1 MSETARSGAAA
12 GLKSPLINDAG
23 VLLDNLSLFH
33 RIRRACAAQADIVT
47 VPKEPEADVSF
58 ADCRACLAG
67 PPPGQR

>member
-33 RIRRACAAQADIVT
+33 RIRRACAAQADIVI
-47 VPKEPEADVSF
+47 VPKLTCHLLIVG
-58 ADCRACLAG
+58 LVAG